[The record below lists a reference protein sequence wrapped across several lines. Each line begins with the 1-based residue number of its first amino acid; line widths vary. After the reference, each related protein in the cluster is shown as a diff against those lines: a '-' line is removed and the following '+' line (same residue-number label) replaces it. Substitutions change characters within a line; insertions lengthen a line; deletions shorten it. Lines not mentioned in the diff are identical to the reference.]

1 VTSTATP
8 DSTPVNRNPPPLS
21 SPIADPVDP
30 GLPHPLLEPPDPS
43 AGRAS
48 LTVDRS
54 FGFVDIC
61 GFTSYC
67 EHYGEHLA
75 LELLIEFR
83 QITRAV
89 VARRG
94 VRVSKWLG
102 DGVMIVSLEPALLAS
117 ACAEIALRCRMV
129 GLDTHAGIATGSV
142 LLLEGDDYV
151 GRTVNLAA
159 RLCDAAVLGQTL
171 IAGPLTG
178 LPAWLEASA
187 PLTVELAG
195 MDDLVE
201 ACALV
206 VDESVRDAFAP
217 ATVIA

>member
-1 VTSTATP
+1 VTSTAAHDATEQDRSP
-8 DSTPVNRNPPPLS
+8 RPLRPPT
-21 SPIADPVDP
+21 ADPD
-30 GLPHPLLEPPDPS
+30 GAALPHPLLEPPDPS
-43 AGRAS
+43 TGRAS

-54 FGFVDIC
+54 FAFVDIC

-67 EHYGEHLA
+67 EHFGEHLA

-102 DGVMIVSLEPALLAS
+102 DGVMIVSVEPALLAS
-117 ACAEIALRCRMV
+117 ACAEISLRCSMV

-159 RLCDAAVLGQTL
+159 RLCDSAALGQTL
-171 IAGPLTG
+171 VAGPLDG
-178 LPAWLEASA
+178 LPGWLAAGNS
-187 PLTVELAG
+187 LMVELAG

-201 ACALV
+201 ARALIIDRGVSAAFEPASSV
-206 VDESVRDAFAP
+206 V
-217 ATVIA
+217 